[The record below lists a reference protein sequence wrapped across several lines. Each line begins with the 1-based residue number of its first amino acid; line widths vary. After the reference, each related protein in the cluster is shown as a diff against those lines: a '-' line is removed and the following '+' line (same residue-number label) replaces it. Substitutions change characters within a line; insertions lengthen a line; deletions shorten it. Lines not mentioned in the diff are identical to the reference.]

1 MAKKIYIDDSML
13 GLGCMSLPILE
24 FSERDEILKANSPQ
38 LDEQERA
45 AVVYF
50 GMLAEQP
57 APTGEKNAF
66 YIDYTKTPW
75 KNNLP
80 TKDDWLKIE
89 NEIRYSAIVGQMYL
103 GAMATEAD
111 AQTAYYKN
119 LANLQNWLAYNGL
132 TNGIQKTLNEES
144 RKRQQEIAQ
153 LQASEAAAAYASYM
167 KKLNE
172 AKTEEAR
179 REAAE
184 NAGKAEAEL
193 NANLQREAELK
204 QELAELEAGILPG
217 AGGGFSWPLVLGIGA
232 AAFLLLRKGGRK

>member
-1 MAKKIYIDDSML
+1 MAKKIYIDNSML

-24 FSERDEILKANSPQ
+24 FSERNEILKANSPQ

-50 GMLAEQP
+50 AMLAEQP
-57 APTGEKNAF
+57 APTGEKNAL

-75 KNNLP
+75 KNNFP

-89 NEIRYSAIVGQMYL
+89 TEIRYGVLAPSFL
-103 GAMATEAD
+103 KSMATEAD

-132 TNGIQKTLNEES
+132 TTGIQKTLNEES
-144 RKRQQEIAQ
+144 RKRQKEMAQ

-172 AKTEEAR
+172 ATTEEAR

-217 AGGGFSWPLVLGIGA
+217 AGGGISWPWVLGIGA
-232 AAFLLLRKGGRK
+232 AAFLILRKGGRK